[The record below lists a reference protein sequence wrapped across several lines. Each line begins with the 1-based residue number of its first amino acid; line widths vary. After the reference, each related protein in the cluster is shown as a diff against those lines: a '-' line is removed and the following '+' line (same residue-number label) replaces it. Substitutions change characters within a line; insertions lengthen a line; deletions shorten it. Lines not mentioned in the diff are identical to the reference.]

1 MSDLS
6 PKTAVMDLK
15 EFEKLSC
22 VVALD
27 NIISQN
33 IRPPTWPS

>member
-15 EFEKLSC
+15 EFEKLEDTVLCSR
-22 VVALD
+22 
-27 NIISQN
+27 S
-33 IRPPTWPS
+33 R

>member
-15 EFEKLSC
+15 EFEKLEDAVFTVLCSR
-22 VVALD
+22 
-27 NIISQN
+27 S
-33 IRPPTWPS
+33 R